1 MVKQMAIELTEL
13 ITWRDMAACRD
24 TPEVDFFPSPED
36 VQGIAQAKEVCA
48 GCPVLEECL
57 SYAIETRQ
65 TEGVWGGHT
74 TKERTKLRRKWAE
87 EIRRAS

>member
-1 MVKQMAIELTEL
+1 MSIDVTEL
-13 ITWRDMAACRD
+13 VTWRDLAACKEKPD
-24 TPEVDFFPSPED
+24 VDFFPYPED
-36 VQGIAQAKEVCA
+36 VAGIARAKEVCA
-48 GCPVLEECL
+48 TCPVADECL

-65 TEGVWGGHT
+65 SEGVWGGHT